1 MPSSDW
7 SIEKIRAMKGLWKM
21 SNVEVLSSEG
31 VQTLSELCSLEME
44 EFLNHF
50 EGKDLGY
57 VRSTRVVISSM
68 YDTARKVKD
77 DLIAK
82 REESDYSEEYVDCI
96 KKAYSVLMDLE
107 EKYFALKTLEE
118 GRKALI

>member
-1 MPSSDW
+1 M
-7 SIEKIRAMKGLWKM
+7 RAMKGLCKM

-44 EFLNHF
+44 EFLKHF

-57 VRSTRVVISSM
+57 VRSTRIVISSM
-68 YDTARKVKD
+68 YGAARKAKD

-82 REESDYSEEYVDCI
+82 QREESDPSEEYLDCI

-107 EKYFALKTLEE
+107 EKYFALKALEE
-118 GRKALI
+118 DRKALI

>member
-1 MPSSDW
+1 
-7 SIEKIRAMKGLWKM
+7 MKGLSKM
-21 SNVEVLSSEG
+21 SNGEVLSSEG

-44 EFLNHF
+44 EFLKHF

-68 YDTARKVKD
+68 YGAARKAKD

-82 REESDYSEEYVDCI
+82 QEESDRSEEYLDCI

-118 GRKALI
+118 SRKALI

>member
-1 MPSSDW
+1 
-7 SIEKIRAMKGLWKM
+7 M
-21 SNVEVLSSEG
+21 SNEEVLSSEG
-31 VQTLSELCSLEME
+31 TQTLSELCSLEME
-44 EFLNHF
+44 EFLKHF

-57 VRSTRVVISSM
+57 VHSMRVVISSM
-68 YDTARKVKD
+68 YDTARRAKD

-82 REESDYSEEYVDCI
+82 CRESDRSEEYVDCI

-107 EKYFALKTLEE
+107 RKYFALKSLEE